1 MMSEQLKQSGNAS
14 APRYVGLIP
23 AAGVGARMGADV
35 PKQYLRLGKDSILQH
50 TVNTFRDSPA
60 ISHTYVIVSA
70 EDAMIDAMLQPAAN
84 VTVLRCGGA
93 TRRDTVRQGL
103 AHLEVV
109 LKEDD
114 WVLVHDAA
122 RPGLT
127 KELLQKMID
136 QIAAHPVGGLLAMPV
151 VDTVKRVIDGR
162 VQTVSRDGLWLAQTP
177 QMFRLGDLLAALGP
191 HAASGFAGITDEASA
206 MEMAGHAPLL
216 VPGSAHNFKV
226 TFPPDF
232 ALAAALLQS
241 RRLG

>member
-23 AAGVGARMGADV
+23 AAGVGARMGGDV

-177 QMFRLGDLLAALGP
+177 QMFRYRLLCDALDLAAQV
-191 HAASGFAGITDEASA
+191 TDESSA
-206 MEMAGHAPLL
+206 IESAGHIPLL
-216 VPGSAHNFKV
+216 IEGSARNLKV
-226 TFPPDF
+226 TLPSDL
-232 ALAAALLQS
+232 ALIAGYMGISAAEN
-241 RRLG
+241 